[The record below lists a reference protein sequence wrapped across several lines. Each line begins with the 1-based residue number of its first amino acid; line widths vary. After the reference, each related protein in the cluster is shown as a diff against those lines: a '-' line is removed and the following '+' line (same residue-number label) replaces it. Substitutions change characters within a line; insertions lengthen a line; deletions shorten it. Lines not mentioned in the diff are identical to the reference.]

1 MEVRPLGTGGEAVA
15 ADPALAR
22 ASGAPAGASMKDA
35 RDLRRALGSFATGIT
50 VVTARAPDGR
60 IAGVTANSF
69 CSVSLNPPLVL
80 WCLAGSAPS
89 RAVFAHASHFAV
101 HVLAEDQLHLS
112 DRFCK
117 PSRNKFAGLETTEG
131 LGGAPILEGVVALFE
146 CSREQRHDAGDHV
159 ILVGRVERYHH
170 TNRPPLRVSPQQ
182 LPRTRP
188 ALVFGFEP

>member
-1 MEVRPLGTGGEAVA
+1 MEVRPFGTGGVAGAGAVDA
-15 ADPALAR
+15 ALER
-22 ASGAPAGASMKDA
+22 ASGPAAGAGMKDT
-35 RDLRRALGSFATGIT
+35 RELRRALGSFATGIT

-69 CSVSLNPPLVL
+69 CSVSLDPPLVL

-131 LGGAPILEGVVALFE
+131 LGGAPILDGVVALFE

-170 TNRPPLRVSPQQ
+170 TNRPPLVFHASGFRS
-182 LPRTRP
+182 LGRP
-188 ALVFGFEP
+188 

>member
-1 MEVRPLGTGGEAVA
+1 MGTGGEAMA
-15 ADPALAR
+15 ADPALVR
-22 ASGAPAGASMKDA
+22 ASATPAGASMKDT

-117 PSRNKFAGLETTEG
+117 PSRNKFAGLETAEG

-146 CSREQRHDAGDHV
+146 CSREQRHDVGDHV

-170 TNRPPLRVSPQQ
+170 TSRPPLVFHASGFRA
-182 LPRTRP
+182 LGRP
-188 ALVFGFEP
+188 

>member
-117 PSRNKFAGLETTEG
+117 PSRNKFAGLETSEG

-170 TNRPPLRVSPQQ
+170 TSRPPLVFHASGYRA
-182 LPRTRP
+182 LGRP
-188 ALVFGFEP
+188 